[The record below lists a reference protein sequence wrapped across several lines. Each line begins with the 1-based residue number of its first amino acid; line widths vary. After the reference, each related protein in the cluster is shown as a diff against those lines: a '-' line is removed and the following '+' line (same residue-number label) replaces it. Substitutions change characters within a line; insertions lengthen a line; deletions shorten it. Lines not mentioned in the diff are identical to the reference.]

1 MSAPAVM
8 AVDGAVAASVT
19 PSSARRSSYVVITP
33 ARNEARFIEHT
44 LQSMVQQTVRPV
56 RWVVVDD
63 GSTDRTAEI
72 VAGYAARFDFIRLV
86 RMVRDPQRDFAKKVG
101 AFNRGLDELRD
112 IDFDFIGNI
121 DADMSF
127 GPDYFD
133 KVLASFDHEPRLGIA
148 GGIVYTRFTDS
159 FKTYDHTLD
168 SVGGK
173 VQLFRRQCFDDIGGY
188 RALPWGGIDATAE
201 IMARM
206 RGWLVRKSL
215 DAPAYEHRPTGFA
228 YGNPLQIKFF
238 EGRRFHSLGYDPLF
252 FALRCLS
259 RAAEYPFVLGSGVA
273 LARYAWAALRRE
285 AHALP
290 DDVVRFLRTEQRRK
304 LRQRLR
310 FWAQP

>member
-1 MSAPAVM
+1 MSAPAAM
-8 AVDGAVAASVT
+8 TMDVARPDSVQ
-19 PSSARRSSYVVITP
+19 PAHARRSPYVVITP
-33 ARNEARFIEHT
+33 ARNEEGYIEHT
-44 LQSMVQQTVRPV
+44 LESMVAQTVRPA

-86 RMVRDPQRDFAKKVG
+86 RMVRDPKRDFAKKVG

-112 IDFDFIGNI
+112 IEFDFIGNI

-127 GPDYFD
+127 GPDYFG
-133 KVLASFDHEPRLGIA
+133 KVLATFDHQPRLGVA
-148 GGIVYTRFTDS
+148 GGIVYTRFTDT
-159 FKTYDHTLD
+159 FKTYDHTSD

-228 YGNPLQIKFF
+228 YGNPLQIKFC
-238 EGRRFHSLGYDPLF
+238 EGRRFYSLGYDPLF
-252 FALRCLS
+252 FALRCVS
-259 RAAEYPFVLGSGVA
+259 RAAEYPFVVGSGVA
-273 LARYAWAALRRE
+273 LARYAWSLLRRE
-285 AHALP
+285 AYALP
-290 DDVVRFLRTEQRRK
+290 ADVVRFLRDEQRRK

>member
-1 MSAPAVM
+1 MSAAAEMSVGAAAAGSQQPAR
-8 AVDGAVAASVT
+8 
-19 PSSARRSSYVVITP
+19 ARRAPYVVITP
-33 ARNEARFIEHT
+33 ARNEAEFIEHT
-44 LQSMVQQTVRPV
+44 LRSMVAQTVPPL

-86 RMVRDPQRDFAKKVG
+86 RMVRDPKRDFAKKVG
-101 AFNRGLDELRD
+101 AFNRGLDELHD
-112 IDFDFIGNI
+112 VEFDFIGNI

-127 GPDYFD
+127 GPEYFD
-133 KVLASFDHEPRLGIA
+133 RVLASFDHEPRLGIA
-148 GGIVYTRFTDS
+148 GGIVYTRFTDT
-159 FKTYDHTLD
+159 FKTYDYTSD

-173 VQLFRRQCFDDIGGY
+173 VQLFRRQCFNDIGGY

-206 RGWLVRKSL
+206 HGWTVRKTL
-215 DAPAYEHRPTGFA
+215 EAPAYEHRPTGFA

-238 EGRRFHSLGYDPLF
+238 EGRRFYSLGYDPLF
-252 FALRCLS
+252 FALRCVS
-259 RAAEYPFVLGSGVA
+259 RATEYPFVLGSGVA
-273 LARYAWAALRRE
+273 LARYAWALVRRE

-290 DDVVRFLRTEQRRK
+290 DDVVRFLRTEQRGK